1 MGSGPA
7 CPPVSL
13 RGDFSS
19 LAAARV
25 LRRASASAH
34 ARLAASVTDFC
45 RAEVGSFSS
54 VMMKIWALASGFP
67 EWSNKHMEKNA
78 DNKLRRAPFGGRG
91 KSAARRHAAA
101 MLATIERGKTLDEAR
116 DRLGDLGAAD
126 RAFASAMVMTAL
138 RRRGHIEAALAPHLK
153 KPVPAR
159 PHLARALLHIGA
171 AQILFMDV
179 PPHAAINE
187 TVAATGRR
195 EQPFRGL
202 INAVLRRVSETGQ
215 NVDTVPDLPTWLLE
229 GWQEAYGAEQTAAME
244 NVLRQTPPLDLQ
256 FRDANALKDWLAANP
271 GTGHVLTPTC
281 LRLEASGDVTRLPGF
296 GAGMWWVQDISA
308 ALAAPLLRPE
318 AQADILDLCAAPG
331 GKTLQLAAYG
341 AQVTALDTS
350 QSRLE
355 RLTANLARTGLGAQT
370 LLADLES
377 WNPTRRFSRVL
388 LDAPCSATGTIRRH
402 PDLPLH
408 RRRSDIEKSAH
419 LQSTLLERAA
429 DATAPGGT
437 LVYCV
442 CSLEPEEGEGV
453 ARAFLASRDDFY
465 LMPVGVDEVPECL
478 SMAVTGAG
486 HVRTTPAMLAASGGC
501 DGFFAARFHKKAEA
515 QT

>member
-1 MGSGPA
+1 M
-7 CPPVSL
+7 
-13 RGDFSS
+13 
-19 LAAARV
+19 LAA
-25 LRRASASAH
+25 
-34 ARLAASVTDFC
+34 
-45 RAEVGSFSS
+45 
-54 VMMKIWALASGFP
+54 
-67 EWSNKHMEKNA
+67 
-78 DNKLRRAPFGGRG
+78 
-91 KSAARRHAAA
+91 
-101 MLATIERGKTLDEAR
+101 IERGKTLDEAR
-116 DRLGDLGAAD
+116 DRLGDLSTAD

-138 RRRGHIEAALAPHLK
+138 RRRGSIEATLVPHLK
-153 KPVPAR
+153 KPVPPR
-159 PHLARALLHIGA
+159 PHLAGALLHIGA

-202 INAVLRRVSETGQ
+202 INAVLRRVSEAGP
-215 NVDTVPDLPTWLLE
+215 NMDAVSDLPMWLLD
-229 GWQEAYGAEQTAAME
+229 GWRQAYGAKQTAQIEA
-244 NVLRQTPPLDLQ
+244 VLRQTPPLDLQ
-256 FRDANALKDWLAANP
+256 FRNAIALKDWQAANP
-271 GTGHVLTPTC
+271 GMGHALTPTC
-281 LRLEASGDVTRLPGF
+281 LRLEATGDVTRLPGF
-296 GAGMWWVQDISA
+296 DAGMWWVQDISA
-308 ALAAPLLRPE
+308 ALAAPLLRAD
-318 AQADILDLCAAPG
+318 AQTHVLDLCAAPG
-331 GKTLQLAAYG
+331 GKTLQLAASG
-341 AQVTALDTS
+341 ARVTALDAS

-355 RLTANLARTGLGAQT
+355 RLRANLARTGLSAQA
-370 LLADLES
+370 LRADLENWEAPRS
-377 WNPTRRFSRVL
+377 FSHVL

-408 RRRSDIEKSAH
+408 RRRSDIEKSAR

-429 DATAPGGT
+429 DATTPGGT

-453 ARAFLASRDDFY
+453 AWAFLASRDDFS
-465 LMPVGVDEVPECL
+465 LMPIEADEVPECL